1 MPIIAQCPYCLEGS
15 VRAPDRAIGLSAT
28 CPKCRSSFTIA
39 AASETY
45 ASSSSTTTKTLAAK
59 AETVTIPTTSVAE
72 LPAPVDV
79 APLPAPT
86 KVDEPTMPWSLTA
99 IALAGI
105 GLIATQFPYG
115 RFVALGCAGFGLL
128 FGSIAWLLADRK
140 RTATHVAPAVSGFVI
155 LLVVALPSWLG
166 FSSWKTLDLPDD
178 TKTVKALSSDGST
191 PIPVEW
197 VDIQKASWLYD
208 DIQVSAPL
216 VAINALEVTGL
227 KGQKSRTKEK
237 YLQIRV
243 LVKNVGVA
251 RKLEFVGWKP
261 DATPDAPRPKVT
273 DPQGNVLAIK
283 VFEAPWEAGD
293 RPQPAGLFPGKSA
306 EQLFLFQPPAK
317 PVEYLRF
324 ELPGVAFGETESV
337 KLQIP
342 WASITLR

>member
-1 MPIIAQCPYCLEGS
+1 MPIIATCPYCLEGS

-59 AETVTIPTTSVAE
+59 AETVTTPTTSVAE

-115 RFVALGCAGFGLL
+115 RFVALGCASFGLL
-128 FGSIAWLLADRK
+128 FGGIAWLLADRK

-166 FSSWKTLDLPDD
+166 FSSWKSLDLPDD
-178 TKTVKALSSDGST
+178 TKMVKALSSDGST

-216 VAINALEVTGL
+216 VAINTLEVTGL

-237 YLQIRV
+237 HLQIRV

-251 RKLEFVGWKP
+251 RKLEFVGWK
-261 DATPDAPRPKVT
+261 PDAPRPKVT

>member
-1 MPIIAQCPYCLEGS
+1 MPIIATCPYCLEGS

-45 ASSSSTTTKTLAAK
+45 VRSSSTTTKTLAAK

-155 LLVVALPSWLG
+155 FLVIALPSWLG
-166 FSSWKTLDLPDD
+166 FSSWKSLDLPDD
-178 TKTVKALSSDGST
+178 SKTVKALSSDGST

-216 VAINALEVTGL
+216 VAIHTLEVTGL

-251 RKLEFVGWKP
+251 RKLEFVGWK
-261 DATPDAPRPKVT
+261 PDAPRPKVT

-324 ELPGVAFGETESV
+324 EMPGVAFGEIESV

>member
-1 MPIIAQCPYCLEGS
+1 MPIVATCPYCLEGS
-15 VRAPDRAIGLSAT
+15 VRAPDRAVGLSAT

-45 ASSSSTTTKTLAAK
+45 ASSSSTATKTLAAK
-59 AETVTIPTTSVAE
+59 AETVVE
-72 LPAPVDV
+72 RPAPVEV

-115 RFVALGCAGFGLL
+115 RFVSLGCAGFGLL
-128 FGSIAWLLADRK
+128 IACFAWLLADRK

-155 LLVVALPSWLG
+155 FLVVALPSWLG
-166 FSSWKTLDLPDD
+166 FSSWKSLDLPDD
-178 TKTVKALSSDGST
+178 TKMVKALSSDGST
-191 PIPVEW
+191 PVPVEW

-216 VAINALEVTGL
+216 VAIHTLEVTGL

-251 RKLEFVGWKP
+251 RKLEFQGWKP
-261 DATPDAPRPKVT
+261 AVTPDAPRPKVT

-317 PVEYLRF
+317 SVEYLRF
-324 ELPGVAFGETESV
+324 ELPGVAFGEIESV

>member
-1 MPIIAQCPYCLEGS
+1 MPIIATCPYCLEGS
-15 VRAPDRAIGLSAT
+15 VRAPDRAVGLSAT

-59 AETVTIPTTSVAE
+59 SETVTIPTTSVAE
-72 LPAPVDV
+72 RPAPVDV

-128 FGSIAWLLADRK
+128 IGSIAWLLADRR

-155 LLVVALPSWLG
+155 FLVIALPSWLG
-166 FSSWKTLDLPDD
+166 FSSWKSLDLPDD
-178 TKTVKALSSDGST
+178 SKTVKALSSDGST

-251 RKLEFVGWKP
+251 RKLEFQGWKP
-261 DATPDAPRPKVT
+261 AVTPDPPTQSGFPPKPPLDAPRFFV
-273 DPQGNVLAIK
+273 
-283 VFEAPWEAGD
+283 
-293 RPQPAGLFPGKSA
+293 
-306 EQLFLFQPPAK
+306 
-317 PVEYLRF
+317 
-324 ELPGVAFGETESV
+324 
-337 KLQIP
+337 
-342 WASITLR
+342 

>member
-1 MPIIAQCPYCLEGS
+1 MPIIATCPYCLEGS

-45 ASSSSTTTKTLAAK
+45 ASSSSTTTKTLSAK
-59 AETVTIPTTSVAE
+59 SETITERPT
-72 LPAPVDV
+72 PVE
-79 APLPAPT
+79 ASPLPAPT

-99 IALAGI
+99 IALAGA

-115 RFVALGCAGFGLL
+115 RFLALGCAGFGLL
-128 FGSIAWLLADRK
+128 FGCIAWLLADRR
-140 RTATHVAPAVSGFVI
+140 RTATHVAPAVSAFVVF
-155 LLVVALPSWLG
+155 LVVALPGWLG
-166 FSSWKTLDLPDD
+166 FSSWKSLDLPDD
-178 TKTVKALSSDGST
+178 SKTVKALSSDGST

-208 DIQVSAPL
+208 DIQVSIPL
-216 VAINALEVTGL
+216 VAINTLEVTGL
-227 KGQKSRTKEK
+227 KGQKSRTREK

-251 RKLEFVGWKP
+251 RKLEFQGWKP
-261 DATPDAPRPKVT
+261 AATPDAPRPKVT
-273 DPQGNVLAIK
+273 DLQGNVLAIK
-283 VFEAPWEAGD
+283 AFEAPWEAGD

-306 EQLFLFQPPAK
+306 EQLFLFLPPAK
-317 PVEYLRF
+317 PVEFLRF
-324 ELPGVAFGETESV
+324 ELPGVAFGEIEPV

>member
-1 MPIIAQCPYCLEGS
+1 MPIIASCPYCLEGS
-15 VRAPDRAIGLSAT
+15 VRAPDRAVGLSAT

-59 AETVTIPTTSVAE
+59 SETVTAAVTSVAE
-72 LPAPVDV
+72 RPAPVDV

-128 FGSIAWLLADRK
+128 IACFAWLLADRK
-140 RTATHVAPAVSGFVI
+140 RTATHVAPAVTAFVI
-155 LLVVALPSWLG
+155 FLVVALPSWLG
-166 FSSWKTLDLPDD
+166 FSSWKSLDLPDD
-178 TKTVKALSSDGST
+178 SKTVKALSSDGST

-216 VAINALEVTGL
+216 VAINTLEVTGL
-227 KGQKSRTKEK
+227 KGLKSRTKEK

-251 RKLEFVGWKP
+251 RKLEFVGWKS
-261 DATPDAPRPKVT
+261 DAPRPKVT

-283 VFEAPWEAGD
+283 VFEAPGEAGD

-317 PVEYLRF
+317 PVEFLRF
-324 ELPGVAFGETESV
+324 ELPGVAFGETEPV